1 MSQLLWADAVFV
13 KDFTR
18 FELFTERQ
26 LLSMATIMHDCYQSF
41 DLVLRL
47 LTEHDTRAGTQLA
60 ATYLSRLQTLSGAKA
75 A

>member
-1 MSQLLWADAVFV
+1 
-13 KDFTR
+13 
-18 FELFTERQ
+18 
-26 LLSMATIMHDCYQSF
+26 MHDCYQSF